1 MLVRGFSVQL
11 RWNEGTRVKQR
22 KYGGSGGKKRKRKKI
37 AEKERDSKNAFM
49 KKKEIMR
56 ATGVFGEEW
65 VSDRVEEME
74 ERDREKRQLRHKDL
88 QRQETTGVKW

>member
-1 MLVRGFSVQL
+1 
-11 RWNEGTRVKQR
+11 
-22 KYGGSGGKKRKRKKI
+22 
-37 AEKERDSKNAFM
+37 M

-65 VSDRVEEME
+65 VSDRVKEME
-74 ERDREKRQLRHKDL
+74 QRDREKRQLRHKDL